1 MQAHGQAA
9 VSEGRC
15 AGGQAGPTSPRKGVA
30 SVKALF
36 ADIAAGLVQGCKD
49 LAAAAARASSY
60 DALVTRA
67 RNDHVRICAPT
78 FARVRATHPLERAV
92 ELGAVEFDAYL
103 LITLRGRMDSFDEPT
118 KARARAEIRR
128 IERSCRD
135 DGEDGSSRLPRVG
148 MPQPMSL

>member
-36 ADIAAGLVQGCKD
+36 AGIAAGLVKGCKD
-49 LAAAAARASSY
+49 LAAAARASSY

-67 RNDHVRICAPT
+67 RNEHVRICAPT

-92 ELGAVEFDAYL
+92 QLGAVEFDAYL
-103 LITLRGRMDSFDEPT
+103 LIALRDSMDSFDEPT
-118 KARARAEIRR
+118 KARAWEEIRR
-128 IERSCRD
+128 IESSCRD
-135 DGEDGSSRLPRVG
+135 DGEGGLSRLPRVG